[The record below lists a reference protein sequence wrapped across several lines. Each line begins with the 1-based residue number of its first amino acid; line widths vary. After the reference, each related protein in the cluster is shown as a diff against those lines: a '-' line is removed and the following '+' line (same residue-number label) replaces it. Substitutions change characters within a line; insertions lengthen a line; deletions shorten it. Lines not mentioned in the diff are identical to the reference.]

1 MKKIISVILCSVL
14 MFTLTACGK
23 SEVKKETTSESVVKE
38 TSKETTVAL
47 TPEVTEPIVQSSDV
61 VLYFSDDQA
70 MYLVGEKRTIENPTA
85 MSIVGEL
92 VKGPL
97 AKSST
102 KLYGTLPK
110 DLEVLDVQVK
120 EKIAYVNLKT
130 GLKVEG
136 SAGENMALYS
146 IINTLILDKD
156 LGITK
161 VQFLVNGKKVDTMG
175 GQTDV
180 SMPFSEKNEMM
191 KK

>member
-1 MKKIISVILCSVL
+1 MKKIISIVLCSVL

-23 SEVKKETTSESVVKE
+23 SNVKKDTTSESVVKE
-38 TSKETTVAL
+38 TTVAV
-47 TPEVTEPIVQSSDV
+47 TPEVTKSVVQSSDV
-61 VLYFSDDQA
+61 ELYFSDDQA
-70 MYLVGEKRTIENPTA
+70 MYLLGENRTMENPTA

-92 VKGPL
+92 VKGP
-97 AKSST
+97 SGQSET
-102 KLYGTLPK
+102 KLFATLPK

-146 IINTLILDKD
+146 IINTLIEHKE

-191 KK
+191 KKMQ

>member
-23 SEVKKETTSESVVKE
+23 SEVKKETTSENVVKE